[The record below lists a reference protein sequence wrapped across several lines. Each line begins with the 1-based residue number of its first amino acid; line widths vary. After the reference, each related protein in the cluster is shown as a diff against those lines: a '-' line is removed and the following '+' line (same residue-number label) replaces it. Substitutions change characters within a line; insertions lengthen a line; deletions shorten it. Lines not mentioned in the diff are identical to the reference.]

1 MKEKL
6 VIKNFGP
13 IKDVELELGRF
24 TVLIGENATGKS
36 TVAKLLSVCRYFS
49 FIIGDESNGIF
60 ENPFTIGL
68 YRWGIGDYLKL
79 DEKEGSFIHYTCKH
93 YTLTVQYSHELES
106 NYYQEDDKI
115 DQYYTPRFSIKLI
128 PLSVEFKN
136 LLSELEKIKPESY
149 KGGYGFVDEASWII
163 PSSFFLN
170 DVRNVMDNPFYM
182 PTERGLQSVFSLGQT
197 SIPNLDDSLY
207 SYFSK
212 VDGILRNFKGGVD
225 ISPLGIVYEDRN
237 GQRFIK
243 KKEENRFYLLKNS
256 ASGYQ
261 STVPIILIFKH
272 YELQKRAKTFIIEE
286 PELNLFPVVQNKLM
300 QHLVDKTMNY
310 GNNTLITTHSP
321 YVLTSLNNMMYA
333 HQIGQTDP
341 EKISKIIEKQY
352 WINPDDVS
360 AYIMKPDGT
369 AENIVDDEIKQ
380 IKAEKIDEIS
390 REFNKKY
397 DEMLDIKF
405 SKKNEG

>member
-24 TVLIGENATGKS
+24 NILIGENATGKS
-36 TVAKLLSVCRYFS
+36 TVAKLLAVCRYFS

-60 ENPFTIGL
+60 ENPFTNGL
-68 YRWGIGDYLKL
+68 YRWGLRDYIKL
-79 DEKEGSFIHYTCKH
+79 DEKEASFIQYTCKH
-93 YTLTVQYSHELES
+93 YALTVQYSHELEY
-106 NYYQEDDKI
+106 NYYQEDDSVE
-115 DQYYTPRFSIKLI
+115 QYLTPRFSIKLD

-136 LLSELEKIKPESY
+136 LLNELEKIKPESY

-170 DVRNVMDNPFYM
+170 DVRNVMDNPFYI

-225 ISPLGIVYEDRN
+225 IAPLGIVYEDRN

-243 KKEENRFYLLKNS
+243 KKDENRFYLLKNS

-261 STVPIILIFKH
+261 STVPIILVFKY
-272 YELQKRAKTFIIEE
+272 YELQKRTKTFIIEE

-300 QHLVDKTMNY
+300 QYLVDKTMNY
-310 GNNTLITTHSP
+310 GNSTLITTHSP
-321 YVLTSLNNMMYA
+321 YVLTSLNNMIYA
-333 HQIGQTDP
+333 FQVGEKHLEKVSQIVDRR
-341 EKISKIIEKQY
+341 Y
-352 WINPDDVS
+352 WLNPDEVS
-360 AYIMKPDGT
+360 VYMLKEDGT
-369 AENIVDDEIKQ
+369 CENILDEKEKLIKS
-380 IKAEKIDEIS
+380 EKIDSVSSKINSTFDTLLNIEI
-390 REFNKKY
+390 ENGN
-397 DEMLDIKF
+397 D
-405 SKKNEG
+405 